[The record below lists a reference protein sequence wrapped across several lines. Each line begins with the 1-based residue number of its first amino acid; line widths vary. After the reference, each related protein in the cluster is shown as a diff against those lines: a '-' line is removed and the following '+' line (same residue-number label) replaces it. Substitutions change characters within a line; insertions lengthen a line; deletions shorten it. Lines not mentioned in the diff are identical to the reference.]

1 MSNRKLL
8 VLSVVFLALLAFVV
22 FFERHQPNSEE
33 AARARKK
40 LVDFKTSEVTAIGI
54 ERPDLPKID
63 LVKTA
68 SGRWSLAGAAA
79 GPADAVTAD
88 ALVSD
93 LARLEVIGEV
103 KENVDPKEFGLDT
116 PKATAT
122 VGLKDGQKLVLKFGR
137 EIPGT
142 DAVAAAEE
150 KRVAAVKYAPMASLA
165 KPVDEFRSKSL
176 VEVPASELTQISVVK
191 GPNKVVLVRTVDGEN
206 RSDWRIE
213 TPTKDLAAQG
223 FVEQLLSDIAAAR
236 ISEFPTLPAGDLA
249 RVGLNPPTAVVTLQK
264 GAEVVSS
271 LAFGAAKAET
281 TGKVY
286 ARREGLVVVVDDR
299 VLENLSKEFSA
310 FRENRLCPIDSWA
323 AVRVAYESGDVR
335 AGAERVGGEWRS
347 GGKTIPATLPEDLV
361 DRISRAEARGF
372 VARKDWAAHG
382 IASGTP
388 KGKVPTPL
396 ARVEILKEKQ
406 KEPAVLSFYASTP
419 LGTTPVVAA
428 EVTGRADTLLVDRS
442 VLDDVRQMAQKL
454 KSAPNETPT
463 PIPPA
468 KKAKDLPKGGAT
480 RAPATGGTAPA
491 TAAVPPRTVP

>member
-8 VLSVVFLALLAFVV
+8 VLSVVFLALLSFVV

-33 AARARKK
+33 AAKARKR
-40 LVDFKTSEVTAIGI
+40 LVDFKSDEVTSIAI
-54 ERPDLPKID
+54 ERPDLPKLD
-63 LVKTA
+63 LSKGA
-68 SGRWSLAGAAA
+68 SGRWTLAGAVA

-103 KENVDPKEFGLDT
+103 KENVDPKEFGLDA

-122 VGLKDGQKLVLKFGR
+122 VGLKDGRKLVLKFGR

-176 VEVPASELTQISVVK
+176 LEIPASEVTQISVVK
-191 GPNKVVLVRTVDGEN
+191 GPNRVVLLREVEGEN

-213 TPTKDLAAQG
+213 APTKDLAAQG

-236 ISEFPTLPAGDLA
+236 ISEFPALPAGDLA
-249 RVGLNPPTAVVTLQK
+249 RVGLNPAAAVVTLQK

-271 LAFGAAKAET
+271 LSFGAAKAET
-281 TGKVY
+281 TGKIY
-286 ARREGLVVVVDDR
+286 AKREGLVVVVDDR

-310 FRENRLCPIDSWA
+310 FRENRLCPVDSWA
-323 AVRVAYESGDVR
+323 AVRVTYESGDVR

-347 GGKTIPATLPEDLV
+347 GGKTIGAALAEDLV
-361 DRISRAEARGF
+361 DRISRAEAKGF
-372 VARKDWAAHG
+372 VGRKDWAAHG
-382 IASGTP
+382 IAVGTP
-388 KGKVPTPL
+388 KGKVAAPL

-406 KEPAVLSFYASTP
+406 KDPAVVSFYAAAP

-428 EVTGRADTLLVDRS
+428 EVTGRADALLVEKS
-442 VLDDVRQMAQKL
+442 VLDDVRQLAQKL
-454 KSAPNETPT
+454 KSAPSETPT
-463 PIPPA
+463 PVPPA
-468 KKAKDLPKGGAT
+468 KRAKDAPKSAT
-480 RAPATGGTAPA
+480 KVPATGVEAPPKGPEA
-491 TAAVPPRTVP
+491 PK